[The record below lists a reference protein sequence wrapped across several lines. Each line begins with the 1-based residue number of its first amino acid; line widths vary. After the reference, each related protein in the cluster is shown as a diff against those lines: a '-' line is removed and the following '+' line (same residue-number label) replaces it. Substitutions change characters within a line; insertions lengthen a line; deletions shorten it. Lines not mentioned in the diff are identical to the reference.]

1 MASNGISKCERLKSV
16 IEIQWVLE
24 NEYKKQALEVV
35 IRRSF
40 PPFKLEKDHVRGKT
54 FLRSHKH
61 GIRASLIQG

>member
-1 MASNGISKCERLKSV
+1 MASNGISKCGRLKSV

-24 NEYKKQALEVV
+24 NEYKKQAGSRDSKE
-35 IRRSF
+35 F